1 MELELSVNA
10 DKITAYIRTLAYCG
24 EQIETILCETPEKEG
39 NIMKMLG
46 VMFPVY
52 AHVAGPCC
60 TLYNGGATRAPIKQ
74 ERRNTGTKME
84 INYLVSACA
93 GLGCAGWADISNM
106 RE

>member
-24 EQIETILCETPEKEG
+24 EQIEAILCETPEKEG
-39 NIMKMLG
+39 NYIMKMLG

-52 AHVAGPCC
+52 AHVAEPCC

-74 ERRNTGTKME
+74 ERRNLAQK
-84 INYLVSACA
+84 
-93 GLGCAGWADISNM
+93 WK
-106 RE
+106 